1 MKTTSLIVN
10 GLVGMLALSFVFCLP
25 AQDSPAENQEKQ
37 APVAT
42 VNGTPISEADLKIG
56 AKLMQLEQDAYQAR
70 LEALE
75 EVISERLLSQ
85 EAQKNNTTV
94 EELLNQ
100 HVESKL
106 SDPSSAEVEVFYERQ
121 KARINRPLEEVRPQ
135 LEQFL
140 KEMKRQE
147 VRAAYLTG
155 LREGSEVKILLAAP
169 RSPVESGESPQ
180 RGPSDAPITI
190 VEFSDFQCPFCKRAQ
205 STLAEVQEKYP
216 GQVKF
221 VYKDLPLREI
231 HPQAQSAA
239 EAAHCAGDQ
248 GKYWEYHG
256 ALFAAPQVT
265 EASLPEIA
273 TSLQLDMTAFQECLD
288 SRKHQAKVDAAFAQ
302 GMEVGAASTPTFFV
316 NGILLRGSQPIESF
330 SKVIDAELAAR

>member
-1 MKTTSLIVN
+1 
-10 GLVGMLALSFVFCLP
+10 
-25 AQDSPAENQEKQ
+25 
-37 APVAT
+37 
-42 VNGTPISEADLKIG
+42 
-56 AKLMQLEQDAYQAR
+56 
-70 LEALE
+70 
-75 EVISERLLSQ
+75 
-85 EAQKNNTTV
+85 
-94 EELLNQ
+94 
-100 HVESKL
+100 
-106 SDPSSAEVEVFYERQ
+106 
-121 KARINRPLEEVRPQ
+121 VRPQ
-135 LEQFL
+135 LDQFL

-147 VRAAYLTG
+147 ARAAYLTG
-155 LREGSEVKILLAAP
+155 LRGASEVKILLAAP
-169 RSPVESGESPQ
+169 RIPVEIGESPQ

-231 HPQAQSAA
+231 HPQAQPAA

-256 ALFAAPQVT
+256 ALFAAPQIT

-273 TSLQLDMTAFQECLD
+273 TSLELDLTAFQQCLD
-288 SRKHQAKVDAAFAQ
+288 SRKHQATVDAAFAQ

-330 SKVIDAELAAR
+330 SKVIDEELAAR